1 MRKRLRKKGEN
12 MKEKNA
18 YIVSLVKK
26 MSLEEKVGAVL
37 TLGFSGVVPK
47 QNVYDYIIKYHC
59 GGLRLSPEF
68 RIFGNYVDPNSN
80 KTVVKVKTNVGIKYD
95 KIPPV
100 CTASE
105 YKAILDDF
113 QMVARNR
120 HLSIPLHFSFD
131 QEGGSSAD
139 FFFGGVNIYP
149 KPMGIAATGDEH
161 MAYLTAKAT
170 SEQAKSVGFNWIHSP
185 VLDVNSNPANPEI
198 ATRSYSDSAEVV
210 ARYAVQACRGYKEGG
225 MIATGKHFPGRGHSS
240 SDAHFG
246 VPVIDV
252 DYDTL
257 WNRELLPYR
266 VLIKE
271 GLLPSIMIAHTK
283 FPALDDE
290 HIATVSRKI
299 LTDLLRVKMGFE
311 GVIATDSMTMG
322 GVVSQYGVANAC
334 AMALKAGADLVLMKA
349 ENELV
354 DETFH
359 TILQY
364 VKDGKISIEEL
375 NEKVY
380 RVLKLK
386 YEYGLFHHTD
396 TRNVIPEVVLE
407 KPEYKEL
414 AYLVARKSVLIYKN
428 KENLLPLDKNKK
440 TLIIEQKVKNYNSLS
455 WHSGILY
462 EDCLK
467 LGANVDYSETAYHYD
482 QEDEG
487 RVKQALK
494 EYDTIVIT
502 NYYLRTLLSNKAFL
516 EKVLKGYKGKV
527 VIVTNTPYELLSI
540 PEGAEH
546 VVINFA
552 TSPEN
557 VRATAAV
564 LYGVQKPE
572 GVWPLVDFG
581 GE

>member
-1 MRKRLRKKGEN
+1 
-12 MKEKNA
+12 MKEKNS
-18 YIVSLVKK
+18 YIVSLIQK

-37 TLGFSGVVPK
+37 TLGFSGAVPK
-47 QNVYDYIIKYHC
+47 QNVYDYITKYHC

-80 KTVVKVKTNVGIKYD
+80 KTVVKVKTNAGIKYD
-95 KIPPV
+95 KVPPV

-105 YKAILDDF
+105 YKAILDEF
-113 QMVARNR
+113 QAVARAR
-120 HLSIPLHFSFD
+120 HLSIPLHLSFD

-149 KPMGIAATGDEH
+149 KPMGITATGDEH

-170 SEQAKSVGFNWIHSP
+170 SEQAKAVGFNWIHSP

-210 ARYAVQACRGYKEGG
+210 ARYGVQACRGYKDGG
-225 MIATGKHFPGRGHSS
+225 MIATGKHFPGRGHSA

-271 GLLPSIMIAHTK
+271 ELLPSIMIAHTK

-290 HIATVSRKI
+290 YIATVSRKI
-299 LTDLLRVKMGFE
+299 LTGLLREKIGFE

-322 GVVSQYGVANAC
+322 GVASQYGVANAC
-334 AMALKAGADLVLMKA
+334 AMALEAGADLVLMKA

-359 TILQY
+359 MILQF
-364 VKDGKISIEEL
+364 VKDGRIPTEEL
-375 NEKVY
+375 DEKVY
-380 RVLKLK
+380 RILNLK

-396 TRNVIPEVVLE
+396 TSDVVPETILA

-414 AYLVARKSVLIYKN
+414 ARLAARKSVLIYRN
-428 KENLLPLDKNKK
+428 KENLLPLDKKKK

-467 LGANVDYSETAYHYD
+467 LGADVDYLETAYHYD
-482 QEDEG
+482 KEDEE

-494 EYDTIVIT
+494 EYDTVVIT
-502 NYYLRTLLSNKAFL
+502 NYYLRTLLSNKAYL
-516 EKVLKGYKGKV
+516 ETVLKDYKGQV
-527 VIVTNTPYELLSI
+527 IIVTNTPYEPLSI
-540 PEGAEH
+540 PKDSGH

-557 VRATAAV
+557 VQATASV
-564 LYGVQKPE
+564 LYGVQEPE
-572 GVWPLVDFG
+572 GVWPLTNQG